1 MFRGSPILGNFTIV
15 YVVIKLQYPFN
26 SAFRVSKQCHI
37 IYDHI
42 LYVYVFIYNYAHTI
56 LQSQYKHII
65 HIQYIPV
72 PICFFSFACPTKSML
87 CSVESEIPCSI
98 EKIAENHSIAG
109 DTSDTRSTALERFS
123 KYCINLKKTKDVIH
137 VNVWAIM

>member
-1 MFRGSPILGNFTIV
+1 M
-15 YVVIKLQYPFN
+15 KLQYPFN

-42 LYVYVFIYNYAHTI
+42 LYVYVFIYDYAHTI
-56 LQSQYKHII
+56 LQSQYENII

-109 DTSDTRSTALERFS
+109 DTRDTRSTALERFS
-123 KYCINLKKTKDVIH
+123 KYQLKKNERRDSCQCVGNYVECWGPTRG
-137 VNVWAIM
+137 